1 MTCMPVFVVIFPVG
15 YPEAGKWI
23 WAWTKLW

>member
-1 MTCMPVFVVIFPVG
+1 MPVFVVIFPVG